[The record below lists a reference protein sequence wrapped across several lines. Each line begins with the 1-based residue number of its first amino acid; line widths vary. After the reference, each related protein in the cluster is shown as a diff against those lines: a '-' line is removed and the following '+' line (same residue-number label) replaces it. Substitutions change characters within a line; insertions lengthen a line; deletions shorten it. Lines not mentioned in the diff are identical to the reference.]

1 MQAGSIAGGA
11 FLKEFVKDDIPWC
24 HFDIAGTAWADT
36 ETTSQGKVKEK
47 PYTPSGATGNVIR
60 LVLDLIGSYPTVGY
74 AQSPNSR
81 RCAG

>member
-1 MQAGSIAGGA
+1 M
-11 FLKEFVKDDIPWC
+11 KEFVKEGIPWC

-60 LVLDLIGSYPTVGY
+60 LVLDLIGS
-74 AQSPNSR
+74 
-81 RCAG
+81 